1 MHDVPAGVPQGPRG
15 GAHRRARV
23 KPGKATPVVSP
34 LWKTRMCEFWKAN
47 KCQKGEACS
56 YAHGEADLRPSPD
69 FERTSVC
76 PAFLH
81 HGRCDKPHCR
91 YAHSVEELRVAPN
104 LLKSKMCSF
113 YLSGRCVVGKA
124 CRFAHGAEELEEA
137 TAVLSKAAPQVAPL
151 VAAHPLEAGPQPL
164 GLAAPALLVPLLE
177 VQEVREEA
185 SPEGP
190 SPPRQVMPEADLSTA
205 ESDLMTWPYDETL
218 KPMEPMK
225 VVVAA
230 AWADDLNDLKE
241 TGEALSS
248 LKESKGPGRPRPEKR
263 SRAHR
268 VLVDTLAD
276 LEQFPT
282 AVISSVAV
290 DTQKESEGHC
300 VVVNTSPGLL
310 DLGSRHRE
318 AVIVLDIEDAIDV
331 SGPLAGCEK
340 LESHLVQIHRRS
352 RHREEGRR
360 SRSCA
365 ARRTPGSPRAFRAH
379 GEGHSRRGGARQ
391 CCEEVSV
398 PESWCRSHDARNPP
412 SQACVICQ
420 RACAKPDPLKP
431 CAACNCG
438 YRVIQQNT
446 FLTVEEEDEGSDAE
460 IPIRRTQS
468 L

>member
-1 MHDVPAGVPQGPRG
+1 MDPHSCIVDDV
-15 GAHRRARV
+15 
-23 KPGKATPVVSP
+23 KSNELSP
-34 LWKTRMCEFWKAN
+34 HPESAN
-47 KCQKGEACS
+47 WQ
-56 YAHGEADLRPSPD
+56 
-69 FERTSVC
+69 
-76 PAFLH
+76 
-81 HGRCDKPHCR
+81 
-91 YAHSVEELRVAPN
+91 
-104 LLKSKMCSF
+104 
-113 YLSGRCVVGKA
+113 
-124 CRFAHGAEELEEA
+124 ELEEA

-151 VAAHPLEAGPQPL
+151 VAAHPLEAAAQPGRPPRFGARFQAGPQPL

-263 SRAHR
+263 SRARAAQWEIETGVESQGMMGSRGENLLQFPAAPWLGAVGRRAARGPCEAHR

-290 DTQKESEGHC
+290 DTQKESEEHC

-391 CCEEVSV
+391 CCE
-398 PESWCRSHDARNPP
+398 D
-412 SQACVICQ
+412 
-420 RACAKPDPLKP
+420 
-431 CAACNCG
+431 G
-438 YRVIQQNT
+438 
-446 FLTVEEEDEGSDAE
+446 
-460 IPIRRTQS
+460 
-468 L
+468 